1 MIRKILVALLSFMPH
16 RIRLMFESYHYNRLL
31 SDFDLGREPD
41 LRIALQLIEPGATVI
56 DVGASVG
63 LWTLNFAKRVGAT
76 GQIVALEPVP
86 TTFAILQKMVL
97 GLANARA
104 AVNMHNCALSDTCGQ
119 AAMKLP
125 RDERGIRNHY
135 CAKLA
140 PNGDIPVSVE
150 TLDNICAAISGPIR
164 FIKVDTEGHELSVIR
179 GGLQTLRRHRP
190 ILCIE
195 ISTDPDDIASD
206 GARLMSL
213 LDELDYSCHVRRD
226 GKLSVRKRGDISV
239 NYFFLPNDH
248 KIGAAAR

>member
-1 MIRKILVALLSFMPH
+1 
-16 RIRLMFESYHYNRLL
+16 
-31 SDFDLGREPD
+31 
-41 LRIALQLIEPGATVI
+41 
-56 DVGASVG
+56 
-63 LWTLNFAKRVGAT
+63 
-76 GQIVALEPVP
+76 
-86 TTFAILQKMVL
+86 MVL

-206 GARLMSL
+206 GATNLTIPVMCGGTENSL
-213 LDELDYSCHVRRD
+213 SASAAIFLSITSFCRTTIKSELRRD
-226 GKLSVRKRGDISV
+226 DGFRAAPHTFYRVLHREPADRRRLGCHLSSRASLAG
-239 NYFFLPNDH
+239 
-248 KIGAAAR
+248 